1 MKKLTKYD
9 LNIGDVV
16 RSKSLGWEFS
26 IVGISTCL
34 GSGPTEAELTCDFEG
49 NEGDCF
55 IVKIDEVQLIRKHN
69 AKKK

>member
-16 RSKSLGWEFS
+16 RSKSLGWEFT
-26 IVGISTCL
+26 IIGISTCL

-49 NEGDCF
+49 NEGDYF
-55 IVKIDEVQLIRKHN
+55 IFNLAEVLLIRKHN
-69 AKKK
+69 DEK